1 MSLPQDCVEL
11 IAALIA
17 SPDREID
24 DVARDAKN
32 LVRAG
37 YPDMSSAVWTC
48 VARIADGL
56 GSFEDEAEKSGCHPT
71 KNADK
76 WDIARL
82 AHACGVPS
90 AYSKPMYRLVEDLN
104 ESTEPVH
111 GVHCDVPRCVAL
123 YVMRMSFR
131 WMPYERARISY
142 GDRDLSDLPR
152 NHIGYSFSH
161 LRRAPFKP
169 KVDWRASTRDR
180 VTKYLQEHGITDRP
194 FWVKDFFD
202 ANKLVR
208 QHMLQRR
215 GLPAFMGEWF
225 RHCQLSYMLEN
236 VDKYA
241 QVADALDEPIEKVF
255 GRRYGDWSK
264 ASRVLLDKALDRLDG
279 RTSGGIFGF
288 PYVFSA
294 DDVRR
299 AFAQVDRAIQI
310 LDGAGR
316 CSCEVHL
323 VLGDDDEAKVVIG
336 DENHYLG
343 GGGQASPPCPPSMVS
358 SLA

>member
-1 MSLPQDCVEL
+1 MSLPQDCVE
-11 IAALIA
+11 IVAALVA

-37 YPDMSSAVWTC
+37 YPDMSAAVWAC

-82 AHACGVPS
+82 AHACGVPG
-90 AYSKPMYRLVEDLN
+90 AYSKPMYRLVEELN
-104 ESTEPVH
+104 KSTEPVH
-111 GVHCDVPRCVAL
+111 AIYCAVPRCVAL

-131 WMPYERARISY
+131 WMAYDRVRISY
-142 GDRDLSDLPR
+142 GDRDLRGVPQC
-152 NHIGYSFSH
+152 HVGFSFSH
-161 LRRAPFKP
+161 LRRAEIKAS
-169 KVDWRASTRDR
+169 VDWRASTRDR
-180 VTKYLQEHGITDRP
+180 VDKYLKEHGVSDRP
-194 FWVKDFFD
+194 FWVKDFTD
-202 ANKLVR
+202 ASKLIR
-208 QHMLQRR
+208 QRELERR
-215 GLPAFMGEWF
+215 GLPTFMGEWF
-225 RHCQLSYMLEN
+225 RHSELSYMMEN
-236 VDKYA
+236 VAQYA
-241 QVADALDEPIEKVF
+241 EVADALGEPIEKVF
-255 GRRYGDWSK
+255 GRRYGDWDK
-264 ASRVLLDKALDRLDG
+264 ASRALMDKALDRLDG

-288 PYVFSA
+288 KYMFSA

-310 LDGAGR
+310 LDSVPC

-323 VLGDDDEAKVVIG
+323 ILGDDDEAKVVIG
-336 DENHYLG
+336 DDNHYLG
-343 GGGQASPPCPPSMVS
+343 GGQACPPRPPS
-358 SLA
+358 SAPL